1 MACQAVVWSGQ
12 GLRACIQSACAP
24 LRRDSLRFFCCA
36 PKRTSK
42 MTASKLPTG
51 SAFQIFFECTRF
63 ALRFERNGGF
73 DSPWSVL
80 QSVWTCASIVLEQ
93 ALFKI
98 TCNARVVDRLFRLAH
113 QNINVKEVFHLAGL
127 PSRSLGAHRGKSKH
141 TARLHFVTAWQ
152 PSLFRCAPSEGWAR
166 QDSNLGPRD
175 YESPALTAELQARIP
190 IEKAKC
196 RKKR

>member
-1 MACQAVVWSGQ
+1 
-12 GLRACIQSACAP
+12 
-24 LRRDSLRFFCCA
+24 
-36 PKRTSK
+36 

-73 DSPWSVL
+73 DSPWPVL

-113 QNINVKEVFHLAGL
+113 QNINVKEIFHLAGL
-127 PSRSLGAHRGKSKH
+127 PNRSLGAHRGKSKH
-141 TARLHFVTAWQ
+141 TARLYFVPAFAKATACQ
-152 PSLFRCAPSEGWAR
+152 AGVAAFAFSLRSKR
-166 QDSNLGPRD
+166 RLGPPGF
-175 YESPALTAELQARIP
+175 EPGTKGL
-190 IEKAKC
+190 
-196 RKKR
+196 

>member
-1 MACQAVVWSGQ
+1 MACQSRSLGAPRESGRAYPVR
-12 GLRACIQSACAP
+12 LRSAPAWQP
-24 LRRDSLRFFCCA
+24 SLFRCA

-42 MTASKLPTG
+42 VTASKLPTG

-73 DSPWSVL
+73 DSPWPVL
-80 QSVWTCASIVLEQ
+80 RTVWTCASIVLEQ

-152 PSLFRCAPSEGWAR
+152 PSLFRCAPKR
-166 QDSNLGPRD
+166 RLGPPGF
-175 YESPALTAELQARIP
+175 EPGTKGL
-190 IEKAKC
+190 
-196 RKKR
+196 